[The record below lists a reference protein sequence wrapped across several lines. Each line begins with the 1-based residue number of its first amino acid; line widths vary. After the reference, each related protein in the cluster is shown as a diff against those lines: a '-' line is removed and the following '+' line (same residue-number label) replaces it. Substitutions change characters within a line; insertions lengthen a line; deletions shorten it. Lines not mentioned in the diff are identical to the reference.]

1 MRGRPARR
9 IVAACVV
16 LGSWAAGAGTAG
28 AATSSELGTRT
39 SSAAA
44 FRDSVG
50 VATHPM
56 YLSTSYG
63 RWDQVV
69 AKLREL
75 GVYHM
80 RGNVFRSADPAWN
93 ARHYAELT
101 ATAAAGLRLHL
112 DVSRTCSFDG
122 RLEPC
127 LDAVR
132 TRLPAGSVASLL
144 WPDEHDVRGGP
155 TWAADLSAWGRSLF
169 AAVKADPVLSPL
181 PVVGPGLART
191 ESPALLGDQSAFLD
205 LGSIRPSTGATSPR
219 PGQLAG
225 ELRRIRA
232 VSGDKPVI
240 ATAAGFHTAPGA
252 TDSDQP
258 GTDEETAAVYT
269 LRTVLEHYAN
279 GVQRTFLYELVD
291 QWSDPASAAAS
302 YGLLRSDFSP
312 KPSFTA
318 LKNLLAMAGTVG
330 PVQVTGLPFEVTGTT
345 SGLRSLVLQQAD
357 RTYLLALWRTAS
369 VWDRDARRPRAVTP
383 RRLEVHVPGAL
394 TAALGDPMRGPGFA
408 PARLSGERTTVEVGA
423 DPVLLRLTT
432 REPGG
437 EPGAAS
443 ALVGAGQAGAGTP
456 RRARD
461 RTKPRLTRL
470 RVRRSGRRYVLTF
483 RLSERATVRGR
494 LDRGRRDSR
503 RYRRVKAISTKRLK
517 AGSRRVVLGR
527 LKPGRFRLRVQARDV
542 AGNKG
547 KVARKAFKARSRRA
561 AAVRRAAR

>member
-1 MRGRPARR
+1 
-9 IVAACVV
+9 VACALVA
-16 LGSWAAGAGTAG
+16 GSWGVCAGSAG
-28 AATSSELGTRT
+28 AATSFELGTRT

-63 RWDQVV
+63 RWDLVV
-69 AKLREL
+69 ARLREL

-93 ARHYAELT
+93 ARHYAELS

-132 TRLPAGSVASLL
+132 TRLPAGSVASLQ
-144 WPDEHDVRGGP
+144 WPDEHDLRGGP
-155 TWAADLSAWGRSLF
+155 GWAADLSAWGRSLF
-169 AAVKADPVLSPL
+169 AAVKADPVLGSL
-181 PVVGPGLART
+181 PVVGPGLGHA
-191 ESPALLGDQSAFLD
+191 ESPAVLGDQSAFLD
-205 LGSIRPSTGATSPR
+205 VGSIRPSTGGASPR
-219 PGQLAG
+219 PGQVAD

-232 VSGDKPVI
+232 VSGAKPVI

-252 TDSDQP
+252 TDSRQP
-258 GTDEETAAVYT
+258 GTDEGTAAVYT
-269 LRTVLEHYAN
+269 LRTVLEHYAS
-279 GVQRTFLYELVD
+279 GIQRTFLYELVD
-291 QWSDPASAAAS
+291 QWRDPASAAAN

-312 KPSFTA
+312 KPAFTA
-318 LKNLLAMAGTVG
+318 LKNLLAMTGTVG

-369 VWDRDARRPRAVTP
+369 VWDRDARRRLTVTP

-394 TAALGDPMRGPGFA
+394 TVGVGDPMRGQEFA
-408 PARLSGERTTVEVGA
+408 PGRLAGDRTTVEVGA
-423 DPVLLRLTT
+423 DPVVLRLTT

-437 EPGAAS
+437 EPGAAA
-443 ALVGAGQAGAGTP
+443 ALGGTGQAVPGA
-456 RRARD
+456 RRSRARD

-483 RLSERATVRGR
+483 RLSERATLRGR
-494 LDRGRRDSR
+494 LDRGQRNSR
-503 RYRRVKAISTKRLK
+503 RYKRVKAISTKRLK
-517 AGSRRVVLGR
+517 AGGRRVVLGR
-527 LKPGRFRLRVQARDV
+527 LKPGRFRLRVQPRDV
-542 AGNKG
+542 AGNRG
-547 KVARKAFKARSRRA
+547 KVARKAFKARSRRTA
-561 AAVRRAAR
+561 ATRRIAR

>member
-1 MRGRPARR
+1 M
-9 IVAACVV
+9 ACA
-16 LGSWAAGAGTAG
+16 LLAGLCGAGAGPAS
-28 AATSSELGTRT
+28 AVTSFELGTRT

-56 YLSTSYG
+56 YLDTSYG

-75 GVYHM
+75 GVAHM
-80 RGNVFRSADPAWN
+80 RGSIFSTASPAWN
-93 ARHYAELT
+93 ARHHRELT
-101 ATAAAGLRLHL
+101 MAADAGLRLHL
-112 DVSRTCSFDG
+112 DVGRACSSDG
-122 RLEPC
+122 QLAPC
-127 LDAVR
+127 LDALR
-132 TRLPAGSVASLL
+132 TRLPAGSVASVA
-144 WPDEHDVRGGP
+144 WPDEHDVRGGAG
-155 TWAADLSAWGRSLF
+155 WADDLRAWGRGLF
-169 AAVKADPVLSPL
+169 TAVKADPALRGL
-181 PVVGPGLART
+181 PVVGPGLIRP
-191 ESPALLGDQSAFLD
+191 ESPATLGDQSAFLD
-205 LGSIRPSTGATSPR
+205 LGSIRPSTGGSSPR
-219 PGQLAG
+219 PGLVAD

-232 VSGDKPVI
+232 VSGEKPVI
-240 ATAAGFHTAPGA
+240 ATAGFHTAPGA
-252 TDSDQP
+252 TDNHQP
-258 GTDEETAAVYT
+258 GTDEATAAVYT
-269 LRTVLEHYAN
+269 LRTVLEHYAS

-291 QWSDPASAAAS
+291 EWDDPSESAAN

-312 KPSFTA
+312 KPAFTT

-330 PVQVTGLPFEVTGTT
+330 PVRVTGLPFEVTGTT

-369 VWDRDARRPRAVTP
+369 VWDRDARRPLPVTP

-394 TAALGDPMRGPGFA
+394 TVARGDPMRSAGFA
-408 PARLSGERTTVEVGA
+408 PGRLARERTSVDVGA

-443 ALVGAGQAGAGTP
+443 ALGGTGQSLQGD
-456 RRARD
+456 RRRTRD

-494 LDRGRRDSR
+494 LDRGQRSSR
-503 RYRRVKAISTKRLK
+503 RYKRVKTISTKRLK
-517 AGSRRVVLGR
+517 AGHRRVVLGR
-527 LKPGRFRLRVQARDV
+527 LKPGRFRLRVQPRDV

-547 KVARKAFKARSRRA
+547 KVAKKAFKARSRRT
-561 AAVRRAAR
+561 AR